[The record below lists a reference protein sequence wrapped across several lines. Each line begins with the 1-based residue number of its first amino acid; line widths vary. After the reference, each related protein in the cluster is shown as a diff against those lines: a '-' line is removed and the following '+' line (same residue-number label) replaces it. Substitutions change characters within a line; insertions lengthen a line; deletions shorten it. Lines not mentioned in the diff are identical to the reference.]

1 MQTFRPDFR
10 VLRKSE
16 IAYRRYQ
23 PGGHELVDQD
33 ALHVRRG
40 MAATNHVRVHE
51 ARLEGHKCRFQG
63 RNVSESDRVTGHVRL
78 SICGLEFGTDRAY
91 WPILSKAVAA
101 LIMSSTLG

>member
-16 IAYRRYQ
+16 IAYRRHQ

-33 ALHVRRG
+33 ALHVRQG
-40 MAATNHVRVHE
+40 MAATNHVRVHI

-63 RNVSESDRVTGHVRL
+63 RNVSKSDRVAGHVRL
-78 SICGLEFGTDRAY
+78 SIFGMDLGADRAY
-91 WPILSKAVAA
+91 
-101 LIMSSTLG
+101 